1 MVAVNNTMEAYMS
14 DSEKGAWWTLG
25 VVVLTIAA
33 YGAFLAFLGHGPRI
47 GGVFALLAL
56 AALPALRSARRTF
69 DERERDIAHKA
80 LLTAFRA
87 FWLAFVALIVGV
99 GHTQG
104 WHATLTVPVWTLSEV
119 LWWAA
124 TLVLGVQAVTTILLY
139 RRGSHA

>member
-1 MVAVNNTMEAYMS
+1 MP

-56 AALPALRSARRTF
+56 TALPAFRRRHL
-69 DERERDIAHKA
+69 DERETGITHKA

-87 FWLAFVALIVGV
+87 FWLAFVILIVGI

-104 WHATLTVPVWTLSEV
+104 WHATLTVPVWTLTEV

-124 TLVLGVQAVTTILLY
+124 TLVLGVQALTTILLY

>member
-1 MVAVNNTMEAYMS
+1 MS

-56 AALPALRSARRTF
+56 TALPAFRFVGRAL
-69 DERERDIAHKA
+69 DERERDIAYKA

-87 FWLAFVALIVGV
+87 FWLLFVVLSVGI
-99 GHTQG
+99 GYTQG
-104 WHATLTVPVWTLSEV
+104 WHATLTVPVWTLSE
-119 LWWAA
+119 LLMWAA
-124 TLVLGVQAVTTILLY
+124 TLVLGVQALTTILLY
-139 RRGSHA
+139 RRGSYA